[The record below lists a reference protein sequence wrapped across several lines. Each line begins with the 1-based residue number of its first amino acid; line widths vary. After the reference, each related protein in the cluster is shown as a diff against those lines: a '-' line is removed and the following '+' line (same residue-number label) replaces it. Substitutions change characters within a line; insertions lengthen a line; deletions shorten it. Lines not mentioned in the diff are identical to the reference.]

1 MAGTRHPVS
10 GGPVVVQAALVAA
23 PVVGKK
29 ASGYVDERCRRT
41 GRQIFDEVDLS
52 TLTFEGEE
60 QEEEGEEDLM
70 LQREADPGGMVR
82 EEVAVAAAGEA
93 GLLEEVGDEAL
104 FDEDEDIPD
113 E

>member
-41 GRQIFDEVDLS
+41 RRQIFDEVDLS

>member
-1 MAGTRHPVS
+1 M
-10 GGPVVVQAALVAA
+10 VQAALVAA

-82 EEVAVAAAGEA
+82 EEGAVAAAGEA

>member
-1 MAGTRHPVS
+1 MRRPHPS
-10 GGPVVVQAALVAA
+10 HAVVQAALAAA

-29 ASGYVDERCRRT
+29 SSGYVDERCRRT
-41 GRQIFDEVDLS
+41 GRQIFEEVDLS
-52 TLTFEGEE
+52 TLSFDG
-60 QEEEGEEDLM
+60 EEEGEEGEEDIM
-70 LQREADPGGMVR
+70 LQREADSGGMLR

-93 GLLEEVGDEAL
+93 GLLDEVGDEAL